1 MKRKILIFLSIII
14 TSVLILSSVK
24 TLSKKR
30 ITVVFRYDDLSEIS
44 DTSLEKK
51 IISLFHE
58 NDISF
63 TAAVI
68 PFVFNG
74 YQGDPS
80 VDQVGV
86 ENIPLGEEKFELL
99 NTAVKDGVLDV
110 SMHGFSHQTIS
121 SEGGNR
127 EFKGLDYTSQYKK
140 ISQGIEYLNSRLEK
154 PVDTFVPPWNRYD
167 KETLRILDQTGFKA
181 ISANQYGEFSRS
193 SPLFFLPSTCELN
206 ELQKAIDE
214 ARKSL
219 DTHPVIVV
227 LFHQFDILG
236 NELNIPLMDF
246 GEFTS
251 LVEWLKIQ
259 EDVEILS
266 LEQTITQYPGLNAN
280 RYRYNYAI
288 LDSKMIPPML
298 TGLINSLV
306 YQSPYPPLA
315 IFSLYYLAILIIS
328 GLVVFLMGRSIFTLS
343 NELIWFG
350 RICMTLAMI
359 FIVMYAFR
367 GTKVGFRGAT
377 GSAIFIGATIGT
389 WWSSFL
395 ISKNKKIQIKG

>member
-14 TSVLILSSVK
+14 TSVLILSAVK
-24 TLSKKR
+24 ILSKKR

-51 IISLFHE
+51 IISLFQE

-227 LFHQFDILG
+227 
-236 NELNIPLMDF
+236 
-246 GEFTS
+246 
-251 LVEWLKIQ
+251 
-259 EDVEILS
+259 
-266 LEQTITQYPGLNAN
+266 YPGLNAN

-315 IFSLYYLAILIIS
+315 IFSLFYLAILIIS
-328 GLVVFLMGRSIFTLS
+328 GLVVFFMGRSIFTLS
-343 NELIWFG
+343 NELVWFG

-395 ISKNKKIQIKG
+395 ISKNKKIQTKG